1 MTKPGLSHDLVKIQR
16 EPKVDFCPRDVRASR
31 IHGRGSKVSAEHGR
45 MPSTPSFPD
54 LQPFFIERNYIM
66 SPSLPTETSKKFRLT
81 ILQRLAVLG
90 AIGLVLALVLNYFR

>member
-1 MTKPGLSHDLVKIQR
+1 
-16 EPKVDFCPRDVRASR
+16 
-31 IHGRGSKVSAEHGR
+31 
-45 MPSTPSFPD
+45 
-54 LQPFFIERNYIM
+54 M

>member
-1 MTKPGLSHDLVKIQR
+1 MDACQ
-16 EPKVDFCPRDVRASR
+16 A
-31 IHGRGSKVSAEHGR
+31 
-45 MPSTPSFPD
+45 
-54 LQPFFIERNYIM
+54 LQAFQTFKPFFIERNYIM